1 MRRARE
7 LIDQAAA
14 ADVSGWGF
22 EWLDGRAT
30 EERPP
35 WRYSRL
41 LALQVAG
48 AHVAVDLD
56 TGGGEVLDECPRLAA
71 EQHATESWPPN
82 AARARARLEPR
93 GVTVH
98 ATVPDAPLPFPAGIV
113 DLVTARHPVRPDW
126 PEIARVLAPG
136 GTYVAQHVGPA
147 SGFELIEFF
156 LGPATAEQRRTRHP
170 DDEAAA
176 AQLAGLTVTELRTAR
191 LRMEFFDVGAVV
203 WTLRRLVWWVPDFEV
218 ERYRDRLLAMDEHIR
233 RHGSFL
239 AHSTRHL
246 IMAGRGR

>member
-1 MRRARE
+1 MRVRPVRQAGGMRNAQE

-22 EWLDGRAT
+22 DWLDGRAT
-30 EERPP
+30 EERPS

-41 LALQVAG
+41 LAQQVA
-48 AHVAVDLD
+48 AAQVAVDLD

-71 EQHATESWPPN
+71 EQHATESWPLN
-82 AARARARLEPR
+82 AARARVRLEPR

-98 ATVPDAPLPFPAGIV
+98 AIPSDAPLPFSAGTV

-156 LGPATAEQRRTRHP
+156 LGSTTAQ
-170 DDEAAA
+170 
-176 AQLAGLTVTELRTAR
+176 
-191 LRMEFFDVGAVV
+191 
-203 WTLRRLVWWVPDFEV
+203 
-218 ERYRDRLLAMDEHIR
+218 
-233 RHGSFL
+233 
-239 AHSTRHL
+239 
-246 IMAGRGR
+246 

>member
-1 MRRARE
+1 MRSAQE

-22 EWLDGRAT
+22 DWLDGRAT
-30 EERPP
+30 EERPL

-41 LALQVAG
+41 LAQQVAR
-48 AHVAVDLD
+48 ARVAVDLD
-56 TGGGEVLDECPRLAA
+56 TGGGEVLDECPQLAA
-71 EQHATESWPPN
+71 EHHATESWPPN
-82 AARARARLEPR
+82 AAQAEARLGPR
-93 GVTVH
+93 GVIVH
-98 ATVPDAPLPFPAGIV
+98 ATASDAPLPFPTGTF

-136 GTYVAQHVGPA
+136 GSYVAQHVGPE

-156 LGPATAEQRRTRHP
+156 TGPTTAEQRRGRHP
-170 DDEAAA
+170 GDEAAA
-176 AQLAGLTVTELRTAR
+176 AEAAGLTVAELRTAR

-203 WTLRRLVWWVPDFEV
+203 WTLRKLVWWVPGFTT
-218 ERYRDRLLAMDEHIR
+218 ERYRHQLLAMDEHIR
-233 RHGSFL
+233 RHGSFV

-246 IMAGRGR
+246 IVAGRNT